1 MVAREDRRIYLL
13 RHGETEWSRLGKH
26 TSVTDI
32 SLTKNGRAAAQRLR
46 SVLANAP
53 FGLVLTSPMRRA
65 RDTCELAGL
74 GNAAIVEPDLME
86 WNYGDYEGLT
96 TSEIRSKR
104 PDWSLFR
111 NGCPGG
117 ESPEQVASR
126 AERIISK
133 MQETERHVALFA
145 HGHIF
150 RVLAARWIN
159 LPASHG
165 ERFLLDT
172 ATLSVLG
179 YYYQTPAVKIWNAP
193 IARE

>member
-1 MVAREDRRIYLL
+1 
-13 RHGETEWSRLGKH
+13 
-26 TSVTDI
+26 
-32 SLTKNGRAAAQRLR
+32 
-46 SVLANAP
+46 
-53 FGLVLTSPMRRA
+53 
-65 RDTCELAGL
+65 
-74 GNAAIVEPDLME
+74 
-86 WNYGDYEGLT
+86 
-96 TSEIRSKR
+96 
-104 PDWSLFR
+104 
-111 NGCPGG
+111 
-117 ESPEQVASR
+117 
-126 AERIISK
+126 

>member
-46 SVLANAP
+46 SVLANEP

-74 GNAAIVEPDLME
+74 GEAAIVEPDLME